1 MFELSGTE
9 MFDVNPSPVPM
20 ERLIAQLK
28 ALANPKR
35 LQMIH
40 LLMEGVHCNCELG
53 DALEMPPNLISHH
66 MSILRDIGLVDVE
79 RDAVDA
85 RWVYFS
91 INETALTELNQ
102 AFGTFFDANRIQPR
116 RPTCG
121 PQGSVVPMTDIAVG

>member
-1 MFELSGTE
+1 MTE
-9 MFDVNPSPVPM
+9 MDTSPTDIDF
-20 ERLIAQLK
+20 LLKQIK

-35 LQMIH
+35 LQIVH
-40 LLMEGVHCNCELG
+40 LLMAGIHCNCELG
-53 DALEMPPNLISHH
+53 EALDMPPNLISHH

-91 INETALTELNQ
+91 INETALAELNQ
-102 AFGTFFDANRIQPR
+102 AFGAFFDANRIQPR

-121 PQGSVVPMTDIAVG
+121 PQGSVVPMADIVVG

>member
-1 MFELSGTE
+1 MTE
-9 MFDVNPSPVPM
+9 TAVPSTNIDF
-20 ERLIAQLK
+20 LLKQLK

-35 LQMIH
+35 LQIVH
-40 LLMEGVHCNCELG
+40 LLMAGIHCNCELG
-53 DALEMPPNLISHH
+53 EALNMPPNLISHH

-91 INETALTELNQ
+91 INETALVELNQ
-102 AFGTFFDANRIQPR
+102 VFGAFFDANRIQPR

-121 PQGSVVPMTDIAVG
+121 PQGSVVPMAGIAIT